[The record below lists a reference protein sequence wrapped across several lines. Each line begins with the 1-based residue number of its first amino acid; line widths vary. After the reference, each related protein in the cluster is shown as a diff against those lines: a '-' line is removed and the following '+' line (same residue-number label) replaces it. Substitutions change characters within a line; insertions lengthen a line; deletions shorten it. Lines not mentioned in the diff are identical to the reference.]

1 MNARIVLVKM
11 AVYVLIPLPEASRV
25 NVQKDTKEND
35 VKRVCFSRTNVL
47 SSFEAWKWTITSDNK
62 FSKYD
67 DQSQLPLYVHLQC

>member
-1 MNARIVLVKM
+1 MQM

-47 SSFEAWKWTITSDNK
+47 SSFEA
-62 FSKYD
+62 
-67 DQSQLPLYVHLQC
+67 